1 MIGVM
6 VARGGAMHVARNR
19 RTYTAKSGEQRVYE
33 SVLVRRTYRDG
44 AKVRHETLANLS
56 ALPADAVSA
65 IEATLKG
72 ERLVPAGQAVTI
84 TGSLPHG
91 HVAAV
96 HAAAVQLGLP
106 ALLGPAG
113 RARDLALALIIS
125 RVVEPGSKLS
135 TLTWWN
141 DTTLG
146 GDLGV
151 ADVSTDDIYA
161 AMDWLEDGQDAIEA
175 DLARRHLA
183 PAANPSRMAL
193 FDLSSSWLE
202 GSQCPLAARGYSRDG
217 KKGKL
222 QIEYGLLTD
231 PEGRP
236 VAVRV
241 FPGNTGD
248 PSAFTAIADVVRNKF
263 GLAQMVMVGDRGMI
277 TSARIAALNQL
288 QDGTQRPAADAYGW
302 ITALRAPA
310 IRKLMADDGPLQL
323 SLFDQQDLAEIT
335 SGDFPG
341 ERLIACR
348 NPVLAADR
356 ARTREDLL
364 AATEKL
370 LAPLI
375 TRVQAGRFTGAGP
388 IGMEVGK
395 VISRY
400 KTSKHFQVTI
410 TDTTLAIERRQDQI
424 DAEAALDGFYVLRTP
439 IPASEL
445 DAAAVVTAYKNL
457 KYVERDFRHIK
468 SDDLDLRPVFH
479 RLEERV
485 RAHVL
490 ICMLAC
496 YLVWHLRR
504 AWAPLTCTDQDP
516 PAPYDPVGPAHRSG
530 RPGQSLLPARP
541 GRAPLPQLPR
551 PARPP
556 GHPSRNQVRFAGTA
570 TVPMLAEPTSTQRQA
585 FQLHRHRDP
594 AHLEVATTPSGQ
606 CSKAQLRPKTTHR
619 IGRNFVSIHGVAVNW
634 CQRTAG
640 GGGSQGLL
648 ARASRMAS
656 SAVMPWVAAES
667 R

>member
-1 MIGVM
+1 MSPW
-6 VARGGAMHVARNR
+6 AA
-19 RTYTAKSGEQRVYE
+19 T
-33 SVLVRRTYRDG
+33 
-44 AKVRHETLANLS
+44 S
-56 ALPADAVSA
+56 ASRMPA
-65 IEATLKG
+65 
-72 ERLVPAGQAVTI
+72 
-84 TGSLPHG
+84 
-91 HVAAV
+91 
-96 HAAAVQLGLP
+96 
-106 ALLGPAG
+106 
-113 RARDLALALIIS
+113 
-125 RVVEPGSKLS
+125 
-135 TLTWWN
+135 
-141 DTTLG
+141 
-146 GDLGV
+146 
-151 ADVSTDDIYA
+151 TDDIYA
-161 AMDWLEDGQDAIEA
+161 AMDWLEGRQDAIEA

-183 PAANPSRMAL
+183 PEPNPSKMAL

-248 PSAFTAIADVVRNKF
+248 PSAFTAIADVVRDKF

-277 TSARIAALNQL
+277 TSARIAALNQSE
-288 QDGTQRPAADAYGW
+288 DGTQRPDADAYGW

-335 SGDFPG
+335 SDDFPG

-370 LAPLI
+370 LAPLLA
-375 TRVQAGRFTGAGP
+375 RVQAGKLTGAGP
-388 IGMEVGK
+388 IGVEVGK

-400 KTSKHFQVTI
+400 KTGKHFAVTI
-410 TDTTLAIERRQDQI
+410 TDTTLAIERRQDRI

-439 IPASEL
+439 VPAGEL
-445 DAAAVVTAYKNL
+445 DAPAVVAAYKNL

-485 RAHVL
+485 KAHVL

-496 YLVWHLRR
+496 YLTWHLRR
-504 AWAPLTCTDQDP
+504 AWAPLTYTD
-516 PAPYDPVGPAHRSG
+516 RT
-530 RPGQSLLPARP
+530 RPSRP
-541 GRAPLPQLPR
+541 TPSPR
-551 PARPP
+551 PAAPRPP
-556 GHPSRNQVRFAGTA
+556 RPKPPASTTRPGSPYRSFRGLLEHLATLTRNQVRFAGTTA

-585 FQLHRHRDP
+585 FELID
-594 AHLEVATTPSGQ
+594 
-606 CSKAQLRPKTTHR
+606 
-619 IGRNFVSIHGVAVNW
+619 
-634 CQRTAG
+634 TAIP
-640 GGGSQGLL
+640 LTL
-648 ARASRMAS
+648 K
-656 SAVMPWVAAES
+656 
-667 R
+667 

>member
-1 MIGVM
+1 
-6 VARGGAMHVARNR
+6 MHVARNR

-84 TGSLPHG
+84 TAAAPHG

-96 HAAAVQLGLP
+96 HAAAVKLGLP

-125 RVVEPGSKLS
+125 RVVAPASKLS
-135 TLTWWN
+135 TLTWWA
-141 DTTLG
+141 DVTLG
-146 GDLGV
+146 ADLGV
-151 ADVSTDDIYA
+151 AGASTDDIYA
-161 AMDWLEDGQDAIEA
+161 AMDWLEHRQDAIEA
-175 DLARRHLA
+175 ELARRHLG
-183 PAANPSRMAL
+183 PQANPSKMAL
-193 FDLSSSWLE
+193 FDLSSSWME
-202 GSQCPLAARGYSRDG
+202 GRCCPLAARGYSRDG

-231 PEGRP
+231 PAGRP

-241 FPGNTGD
+241 FPGSTGD
-248 PSAFTAIADVVRNKF
+248 PAAFTAIADVVRKKF

-277 TSARIAALNQL
+277 TSARIAALNQAD
-288 QDGTQRPAADAYGW
+288 DGTQRPGADAYGW

-370 LAPLI
+370 LAPVI
-375 TRVQAGRFTGAGP
+375 ARVQACLLAGAGP
-388 IGMEVGK
+388 IGVEVGK

-400 KTSKHFQVTI
+400 KTGKHFTATI
-410 TDTTLAIERRQDQI
+410 TDTSLTVTRKQHQI

-439 IPASEL
+439 VPADKL
-445 DAAAVVTAYKNL
+445 DAAGVVTAYKNL

-485 RAHVL
+485 KAHVL

-496 YLVWHLRR
+496 YLTWHLRR
-504 AWAPLTCTDQDP
+504 AWAPLTYTDQDLT
-516 PAPYDPVGPAHRSG
+516 APDNPVA
-530 RPGQSLLPARP
+530 PAR
-541 GRAPLPQLPR
+541 RSAAAHAKASYQHD
-551 PARPP
+551 PAGQPYHSFR
-556 GHPSRNQVRFAGTA
+556 GLLEHLATLTRNQVRYTGTQV
-570 TVPMLAEPTSTQRQA
+570 TIPMLAEPTSIQRQA
-585 FQLHRHRDP
+585 F
-594 AHLEVATTPSGQ
+594 E
-606 CSKAQLRPKTTHR
+606 
-619 IGRNFVSIHGVAVNW
+619 
-634 CQRTAG
+634 
-640 GGGSQGLL
+640 LL
-648 ARASRMAS
+648 G
-656 SAVMPWVAAES
+656 AAIPLTLK
-667 R
+667 